1 MGNPLLE
8 CSNVRFSYERHRVL
22 DGVSLSLPEGG
33 FVGIIGPNGSGKS
46 TLVRI
51 FSGALTPLEGTVLLD
66 GKEVSSLTRRRMARE
81 LAVASQEESPDFGFS
96 VWEEVML
103 GRSPHHRGLHFENR
117 GDRTVVERALEKTGI
132 THVAERRISE
142 LSGGERQRARIARAL
157 AQEPRVILMD
167 EPTNHLDLH
176 AQLSLMDLM
185 REINEEGVAI
195 LLVSHDI
202 NFVARTAA
210 DVKILYERTFRF
222 SGTPAE
228 VITEEHIAETFN
240 LRALVDVNPGDG
252 SPRMTPIE
260 RLPA

>member
-1 MGNPLLE
+1 
-8 CSNVRFSYERHRVL
+8 VL

-33 FVGIIGPNGSGKS
+33 FVGVIGPNGSGKS
-46 TLVRI
+46 TLIRI
-51 FSGALTPLEGTVLLD
+51 LSAGLTPLEGTVLLG
-66 GKEVSSLTRRRMARE
+66 GKDIAALTRRRTARD
-81 LAVASQEESPDFGFS
+81 LAVVAQEERPDFGFS

-117 GDRTVVERALEKTGI
+117 SDRTIVEHALEKTGI
-132 THVAERRISE
+132 AHLAGRRISE

-167 EPTNHLDLH
+167 EPTNHLDLYS
-176 AQLSLMDLM
+176 QLSLMELM
-185 REINEEGVAI
+185 REINTEGLAI

-202 NFVARTAA
+202 NFVARTS
-210 DVKILYERTFRF
+210 DHVKILHESTFRF

-228 VITEEHIAETFN
+228 VITEEHIAEAFN
-240 LRALVDVNPGDG
+240 IRALVDANPGDG

-260 RLPA
+260 RLVP

>member
-1 MGNPLLE
+1 MEIPLLE
-8 CSNVRFSYERHRVL
+8 CRNVRFSYERRPVL
-22 DGVSLSLPEGG
+22 EGVSLSLWEGG

-46 TLVRI
+46 TLVKI
-51 FSGALTPLEGTVLLD
+51 LSASLTPPDGMVLLEGKNT
-66 GKEVSSLTRRRMARE
+66 SSLTRKYMARV
-81 LAVASQEESPDFGFS
+81 LAVAAQEESSDFGFS

-117 GDRTVVERALEKTGI
+117 QDRIVTERALEKTGI
-132 THVAERRISE
+132 AHLAERQISE

-167 EPTNHLDLH
+167 EPTNHLDLY
-176 AQLSLMDLM
+176 AQLSLMDLL

-202 NFVARTAA
+202 NFVARTAER
-210 DVKILYERTFRF
+210 VKILHERIFRF
-222 SGTPAE
+222 SGTPEE

-240 LRALVDVNPGDG
+240 IRSVVDVNPSDG

-260 RLPA
+260 RLVV